1 MAASKSKNTGHSG
14 RNTKKKTAMEQEVG
28 RFQTEIILF
37 VILAAC
43 VILMASNFGAGG
55 FAGATAAHQQIRM
68 GRLSL
73 DHLVFQRGG
82 DMLLPHHFLKGA
94 GTPLAVKRL
103 IQWPSSFSPKG

>member
-43 VILMASNFGAGG
+43 VILMASSGVCDVSVSVWGSAASHRRIYAEYN
-55 FAGATAAHQQIRM
+55 FAGLLCFKR
-68 GRLSL
+68 RL
-73 DHLVFQRGG
+73 
-82 DMLLPHHFLKGA
+82 
-94 GTPLAVKRL
+94 
-103 IQWPSSFSPKG
+103 

>member
-55 FAGATAAHQQIRM
+55 CGRCDQQ
-68 GRLSL
+68 
-73 DHLVFQRGG
+73 
-82 DMLLPHHFLKGA
+82 FLFRSD
-94 GTPLAVKRL
+94 GTDGISVSNRIFP
-103 IQWPSSFSPKG
+103 

>member
-43 VILMASNFGAGG
+43 VILMASKFWSRW
-55 FAGATAAHQQIRM
+55 FC
-68 GRLSL
+68 GRC
-73 DHLVFQRGG
+73 DQ
-82 DMLLPHHFLKGA
+82 
-94 GTPLAVKRL
+94 
-103 IQWPSSFSPKG
+103 

>member
-43 VILMASNFGAGG
+43 VILMAILEQVVLWEMRSV
-55 FAGATAAHQQIRM
+55 I
-68 GRLSL
+68 SVS
-73 DHLVFQRGG
+73 D
-82 DMLLPHHFLKGA
+82 
-94 GTPLAVKRL
+94 
-103 IQWPSSFSPKG
+103 

>member
-43 VILMASNFGAGG
+43 VILMADRRSDLYFCHICFWNYWRICDHYTGICCMYDHYH
-55 FAGATAAHQQIRM
+55 TA
-68 GRLSL
+68 LS
-73 DHLVFQRGG
+73 
-82 DMLLPHHFLKGA
+82 A
-94 GTPLAVKRL
+94 
-103 IQWPSSFSPKG
+103 

>member
-43 VILMASNFGAGG
+43 VI
-55 FAGATAAHQQIRM
+55 
-68 GRLSL
+68 
-73 DHLVFQRGG
+73 
-82 DMLLPHHFLKGA
+82 
-94 GTPLAVKRL
+94 
-103 IQWPSSFSPKG
+103 

>member
-55 FAGATAAHQQIRM
+55 FVGDAISFCVG
-68 GRLSL
+68 
-73 DHLVFQRGG
+73 QR
-82 DMLLPHHFLKGA
+82 
-94 GTPLAVKRL
+94 
-103 IQWPSSFSPKG
+103 SFSQTDICRVQLCWIIML

>member
-43 VILMASNFGAGG
+43 VILMASNFGA
-55 FAGATAAHQQIRM
+55 AVCSCVWLLLLRSILIR
-68 GRLSL
+68 RS
-73 DHLVFQRGG
+73 
-82 DMLLPHHFLKGA
+82 
-94 GTPLAVKRL
+94 
-103 IQWPSSFSPKG
+103 WW